1 VDSAFDKSKLK
12 DIECYPNN
20 SKYHMT
26 DEQAL
31 LSPARIRGFSLA
43 EKIWCFFLVEKIKP
57 IRWSETAFEK
67 LSLAEQMK
75 DTIRA
80 LVETHKDMTA
90 EFDDLIVG
98 KGKGLIFLLY
108 GPPGSGKTLTAGRY
122 TVPSLLVR
130 LLNILREYRGI
141 HP

>member
-1 VDSAFDKSKLK
+1 
-12 DIECYPNN
+12 
-20 SKYHMT
+20 MT
-26 DEQAL
+26 EEQAL

-43 EKIWCFFLVEKIKP
+43 EKIWCFFLVKKIEP
-57 IRWSETAFEK
+57 IQWSETAYEK

-80 LVETHKDMTA
+80 LVETHKDLTA
-90 EFDDLIVG
+90 EFDDLIVR

-108 GPPGSGKTLTAGRY
+108 GPPGSGKTLTAGTC
-122 TVPSLLVR
+122 TVPSPPVR
-130 LLNILREYRGI
+130 LLNNLREYRRI